1 MRKRRGLPGRWKMDG
16 YEMIRPVPLPPEPA
30 TRWDRPSDTPCM
42 WLMSEAELGKYLRE
56 HSKRVF
62 E

>member
-1 MRKRRGLPGRWKMDG
+1 MDG

-30 TRWDRPSDTPCM
+30 TRWDKPADAPCT
-42 WLMSEAELGKYLRE
+42 WLMSEAELGKYLKE